1 MKTVR
6 VSPQPVNKINP
17 ISMEH
22 NNRSQFRDERETN
35 YFPGCRKD
43 ANCNCKMCLE
53 SITATLDLM
62 PMSVQRS
69 SLTKLSACKPT
80 VEITPLSIDP
90 TLLSTPTSKIPPV
103 VETASSKTVLRST
116 ATTRN
121 FKKVELKKGKIGM
134 KLKVFKWVLLL
145 GLIIGFEFGF
155 SWGVPRVLQPEL
167 SGEMVRDVV
176 NNSSS
181 FEKLNVRLISIRKE
195 LIGFVAGKVCCC
207 NLDNSTWRINQD
219 GLMLISYCILY
230 QSAAEE
236 VVIRGWPLETAG
248 LFTAEFSSRSFTL
261 LSGRITEWPEGQMS
275 SVIREVSSTWM
286 IRKWSASVMRFEP
299 NTWLIE
305 YRRNCLLEN
314 HNGLVLAV
322 EFIFFRISK
331 LVQIVKRKFW
341 YLSEL
346 RYYTSSTSKATG
358 FSVPT

>member
-207 NLDNSTWRINQD
+207 NLDNSTWRINQ
-219 GLMLISYCILY
+219 
-230 QSAAEE
+230 
-236 VVIRGWPLETAG
+236 
-248 LFTAEFSSRSFTL
+248 
-261 LSGRITEWPEGQMS
+261 
-275 SVIREVSSTWM
+275 
-286 IRKWSASVMRFEP
+286 
-299 NTWLIE
+299 
-305 YRRNCLLEN
+305 
-314 HNGLVLAV
+314 
-322 EFIFFRISK
+322 
-331 LVQIVKRKFW
+331 VKF
-341 YLSEL
+341 
-346 RYYTSSTSKATG
+346 
-358 FSVPT
+358 